1 MAKANLKLY
10 EIPTPEELQSF
21 IIENDLTSAD
31 IEAMTGAKPRTVR
44 SWTTPANLKGFHPIS
59 WTAWIL
65 LNILLGKTDKAKLL
79 KEISKN
85 KKTKTGRSLFER
97 GIGGKPRK
105 QK

>member
-1 MAKANLKLY
+1 MAKADLKLY

-21 IIENDLTSAD
+21 IIANDLTSAD
-31 IEAMTGAKPRTVR
+31 IEAMTGARPRTVR
-44 SWTTPANLKGFHPIS
+44 AWTTSSDLRGYHPIP

-65 LNILLGKTDKAKLL
+65 LNIMLDKTDKSKLL